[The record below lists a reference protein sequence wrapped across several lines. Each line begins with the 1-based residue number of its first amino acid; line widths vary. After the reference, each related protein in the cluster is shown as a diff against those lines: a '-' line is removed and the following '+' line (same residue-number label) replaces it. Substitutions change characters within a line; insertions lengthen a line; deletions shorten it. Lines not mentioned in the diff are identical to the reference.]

1 MCERWGYPPVCFPLL
16 FLPHLPWGGK
26 SQRKVSLKVSK
37 NQQEGLMDVFEMSAK
52 WISTFI
58 WWWLFVEWD
67 RWEVGVWRPG
77 DANSMVS
84 CNWRKCRPCVNLLC
98 HAPQDLNY
106 SKLLVC
112 RFRFFPN
119 TGLTRLAVLWL
130 ENTSVSA
137 FCWMLQLFL
146 SFFFFPT
153 GVLAEGKS
161 LQALVLEDYISG
173 YNCGKKSFLFGNF
186 LAKMNLPFKK

>member
-1 MCERWGYPPVCFPLL
+1 M
-16 FLPHLPWGGK
+16 
-26 SQRKVSLKVSK
+26 SK

-146 SFFFFPT
+146 SFFFFPLGFWLKANHCRLWFWRIT
-153 GVLAEGKS
+153 S
-161 LQALVLEDYISG
+161 LVTIVAKNPFCLGTFLPKWTCPLRNSLLLLLWVTLTI
-173 YNCGKKSFLFGNF
+173 KKFKL
-186 LAKMNLPFKK
+186 KLPHVM

>member
-1 MCERWGYPPVCFPLL
+1 
-16 FLPHLPWGGK
+16 
-26 SQRKVSLKVSK
+26 
-37 NQQEGLMDVFEMSAK
+37 MSAK

-119 TGLTRLAVLWL
+119 TGLARLAVLWL

-146 SFFFFPT
+146 SFFFSHWGFGWRQIT
-153 GVLAEGKS
+153 AGSGFGGLHLW
-161 LQALVLEDYISG
+161 LQLWQKILFVWELSCQNEPAL
-173 YNCGKKSFLFGNF
+173 
-186 LAKMNLPFKK
+186 